1 MATTQETKPANPAEG
16 ARQESKTVKQNAQ
29 HTAAHRSTAQGKRQ
43 EKLIAG
49 IPGAEAANAKLAEV
63 TRSVPANAP
72 PPLPANSEL
81 RVIGKPATRIDG
93 RMKVTGQAKYTSD
106 IQLPGMLYAALVPSK
121 QAHANVKSVDTS
133 AAASYPGVKA
143 VHVVQHVYDVAELT
157 DKSKETGKYPTVRF
171 VGQPVAAV
179 AATSYPAAVEA
190 ARRVKVEYELMPF
203 VVDLD
208 EARKPDA
215 PPVYPGVAAQGETA
229 GGGGGGE
236 DVQQH
241 GNVRGPSLGPND
253 KGKGDPKSALESAHS
268 KAKATYRTNVQTHSA
283 LETHGVV
290 ADWKPDMLTVWAST
304 QSTSSVRDE
313 MAAIFHL
320 PKTKVRVITE

>member
-1 MATTQETKPANPAEG
+1 MEAKAWQAFSATLSLERSKFGLNELLGG
-16 ARQESKTVKQNAQ
+16 ASGNRPNKLLQLGVKL
-29 HTAAHRSTAQGKRQ
+29 G
-43 EKLIAG
+43 
-49 IPGAEAANAKLAEV
+49 
-63 TRSVPANAP
+63 
-72 PPLPANSEL
+72 
-81 RVIGKPATRIDG
+81 G
-93 RMKVTGQAKYTSD
+93 RRD
-106 IQLPGMLYAALVPSK
+106 IQLPGMLYAALVPSA
-121 QAHANVKSVDTS
+121 QPHAQVKSVDTS
-133 AAASYPGVKA
+133 AAESYPGVKA
-143 VHVVQHVYDVAELT
+143 VHVVQHVYDVAELR
-157 DKSKETGKYPTVRF
+157 DKSKESGKYPTVRF

-253 KGKGDPKSALESAHS
+253 KGKGDPKSALESAHA
-268 KAKATYRTNVQTHSA
+268 KAQATYRTQVQTHSA
-283 LETHGVV
+283 LEPHGVV
-290 ADWKPDMLTVWAST
+290 AD
-304 QSTSSVRDE
+304 
-313 MAAIFHL
+313 
-320 PKTKVRVITE
+320 